1 MKKFTFN
8 TKVMLAFLLVTFLFG
23 GAAFAQHTIKGTVFP
38 NGMHTPLK
46 GAVVYAKDNPSNK
59 VFTNNDGA
67 FALMVKNIPVDI
79 VVSAE
84 NYESQTINANDNT
97 LVEIY
102 LNVIKK
108 SKNDYGK
115 SVGVRVK
122 LNPESRDGILMLES
136 DDNQFKY
143 WFDNRVYLDGAAY
156 FGDNQ
161 NIGNGV
167 DIRRMRFAM
176 KTLLWGHW
184 GGEIDFDFANYEVD
198 IKDAYV
204 RYLFKK
210 GQVKIGNYKEPFSME
225 TTTTSRYL
233 TFMERSMINKI
244 APSRHLGIAVRKFGL
259 KYFFEGGLFFSE
271 PRNPLMQDQ
280 NKKQGQNSGYSVT
293 GRFAYAPIRKD
304 RMTLHLGVAGSYR
317 TPKLVELGDP
327 ADSYRYS
334 TKAETA
340 INRKKYID
348 TDFIENVKY
357 NTLLGLEA
365 AFAYQNFKVQ
375 GEYMRSD
382 ISRDADKVPDG
393 ENKAQVHGFYGMGSW
408 IIFNGDY
415 YYNIG
420 EAEFS
425 QINFRNNRKG
435 SLEMA
440 IRYDFAD
447 ANSFKTGADIPFVA
461 GGSSE
466 GYTIGLTY
474 YFNTNV
480 KVMLNY
486 SYINN
491 DRWADGKG
499 KYDTYKDLPT
509 GQAGIDFNMIQTRVE
524 IDF

>member
-1 MKKFTFN
+1 
-8 TKVMLAFLLVTFLFG
+8 MLSFLLITFLFS

-38 NGMHTPLK
+38 NGMHTPIK
-46 GAVVYAKDNPSNK
+46 GAAVYEKNNPDNK
-59 VFTNNDGA
+59 VLTNNDGQFELHVA
-67 FALMVKNIPVDI
+67 KVPAEI
-79 VVSAE
+79 VVDFE
-84 NYESQTINANDNT
+84 NYEPQFIEASDNV
-97 LVEIY
+97 LAEVY
-102 LNVIKK
+102 LSVAKK

-115 SVGVRVK
+115 SVGVRVH
-122 LNPESRDGILMLES
+122 LNPESRDGILVLES
-136 DDNQFKY
+136 ADNQFKY

-156 FGDNQ
+156 FGDNKD
-161 NIGNGV
+161 IGNGV

-176 KTLLWGHW
+176 KALLWGHW
-184 GGEIDFDFANYEVD
+184 GGEIDFDFANLEVD

-210 GQVKIGNYKEPFSME
+210 GQVKAGNFKEPFSME

-233 TFMERSMINKI
+233 TFMERPMINKI
-244 APSRHLGIAVRKFGL
+244 APSRHIGIAVRKFGQ
-259 KYFFEGGLFFSE
+259 KYFFEGGVFFSE

-280 NKKQGQNSGYSVT
+280 NKKAGQNSGYSLT

-304 RMTLHLGVAGSYR
+304 RLTLHFGVAGSYR

-327 ADSYRYS
+327 ADSYRFS
-334 TKAETA
+334 TKAETS
-340 INRKKYID
+340 INRKKYLD

-365 AFAYQNFKVQ
+365 AFAYKNFKVQ

-382 ISRDADKVPDG
+382 ISRYVDKVPDG
-393 ENKAQVHGFYGMGSW
+393 EDKAQVHGFYAMGSW

-435 SLEMA
+435 TLEMA
-440 IRYDFAD
+440 LRYDFAD
-447 ANSFKTGADIPFVA
+447 ANSFKDGVDIPFVT

-474 YFNTNV
+474 YFNYNV

-509 GQAGIDFNMIQTRVE
+509 GQAGIDFSMIQTRIE

>member
-1 MKKFTFN
+1 MKKFTFK
-8 TKVMLAFLLVTFLFG
+8 TKVMLAFLLITFLYG
-23 GAAFAQHTIKGTVFP
+23 GAAFAQQTIKGTVFP

-46 GAVVYAKDNPSNK
+46 GAVVYAKENPTNK
-59 VFTNNDGA
+59 VFTNNNGE
-67 FALMVKNIPVDI
+67 FVLTVKSVPVDI

-84 NYESQTINANDNT
+84 NYDPQTIKADQNS
-97 LVEIY
+97 LIEVY
-102 LNVIKK
+102 LNVLKK
-108 SKNDYGK
+108 NKNDYGK

-122 LNPESRDGILMLES
+122 LNPESRDGILVFES

-161 NIGNGV
+161 DIGNGV

-184 GGEIDFDFANYEVD
+184 GGEIDFDFANLEVD
-198 IKDAYV
+198 IKDAYA

-210 GQVKIGNYKEPFSME
+210 GQIKIGNYKEPFSME

-233 TFMERSMINKI
+233 TFMERPMINKI
-244 APSRHLGIAVRKFGL
+244 APSRHIGLSVRKYGL

-280 NKKQGQNSGYSVT
+280 NKKQGQNSGYSLT

-304 RMTLHLGVAGSYR
+304 KLTLHLGVAGSYR

-327 ADSYRYS
+327 SDSYRYS

-382 ISRDADKVPDG
+382 ISRDADKVPEG
-393 ENKAQVHGFYGMGSW
+393 EDKAQVHGFYGMGSW

-440 IRYDFAD
+440 IRYDFVD

-509 GQAGIDFNMIQTRVE
+509 GQAGIDFSMIQTRVE